1 MSRLKLV
8 NGEMQQ
14 KTVIKTKFSQF
25 KDKRFYFADGITF
38 LPLPHLY
45 LKELSEYKEQKGQS
59 LEKTFWQ

>member
-1 MSRLKLV
+1 
-8 NGEMQQ
+8 MQQ

-25 KDKRFYFADGITF
+25 KDKRFYFADGITS

-59 LEKTFWQ
+59 IEKTFWQ